1 MGRGIRGI
9 TKDLYESH
17 GRDFQKRC
25 YSWLKFLYPEI
36 LEAKDLGEIDKE
48 GADLY
53 IFNSD
58 RINYEKVF
66 QCKGFEKAFSDSQL
80 KQCIKSI
87 KTFSKAGV
95 WADEYY
101 LIVNVQLNKEYSGK
115 LLIELNQLVE
125 NKKVGKAYL
134 LNSNSFVSYYD
145 TELRKLILNKI
156 SESNKKFYDDYTTVM
171 EQKFYYENVPFVE
184 NDRPSKSPIEFIS
197 NYIDNTRHQKGS
209 SGKNKIN
216 GKYIFLVSE
225 FGFGKTTTL
234 LELYHRCI
242 NNKLIPIY
250 LPATILSNNAFSG
263 TSSITREIFKILF
276 DDIDSEESDKI
287 VRFSSESMTSLLQN
301 ESTIILMFD
310 GLDEHLQFYK
320 LEGLRTLFNSTAE
333 FKAPCIFSFRKS
345 YWEERFEDFKLA
357 LTKSKIN
364 KDYIFLVEWGD
375 NEISNYIEL
384 FIDKNSDRL
393 KKNEISRLDH
403 LKQLVND
410 NLYGQYYGDIP
421 KRPLFLEMILR
432 DVISGDIQKRNI
444 SELYLNYFL
453 EKFDRDI
460 LGQFDKFTPQR
471 EIPGF
476 SVDSLKTILI
486 EIHEIAA
493 RSCFKNEGF
502 GYGEEAIIENIIH
515 EKEIRQRIAH
525 FGLSSDI
532 GKFISISVL
541 TPISKRGNMN
551 MKLKFVHKSFMEFF
565 IARVICKELLF
576 MKTTGLL
583 GGIEYYGRYNYPD
596 SILNFLGSCIESE
609 IKNLGIEVVKKI
621 IEEKINNATHK
632 LNATDQYL
640 IKKFDIKLIYQP
652 PSTGTD
658 DFPF

>member
-25 YSWLKFLYPEI
+25 YSWLKFLYPE
-36 LEAKDLGEIDKE
+36 LHDAKDLGEIDKE
-48 GADLY
+48 GIDLY
-53 IFNSD
+53 IFKSD

-66 QCKGFEKAFSDSQL
+66 QCKGFEKAFGDSQL
-80 KQCIKSI
+80 KQCTKSI
-87 KTFSKAGV
+87 KTFSKSGV
-95 WADEYY
+95 WAEEYY
-101 LIVNVQLNKEYSGK
+101 LIINVQLDKNYSGK

-156 SESNKKFYDDYTTVM
+156 SESNKKFYDDYTSVM
-171 EQKFYYENVPFVE
+171 EQKFYYENVPFIE
-184 NDRPSKSPIEFIS
+184 DERACKSPIEFIS
-197 NYIDNTRHQKGS
+197 NTIDNANNKKDT
-209 SGKNKIN
+209 SGKSKSN

-242 NNKLIPIY
+242 NDKLIPIY
-250 LPATILSNNAFSG
+250 IPATILSNNAFSG

-301 ESTIILMFD
+301 ESSIILMFD

-320 LEGLRTLFNSTAE
+320 IEGLRTLFNSTSE

-357 LTKSKIN
+357 LAKSRIE
-364 KDYIFLVEWGD
+364 KDYIFLVEWGEK
-375 NEISNYIEL
+375 EISDYIEL
-384 FIDKNSDRL
+384 FIEKNSERL
-393 KKNEISRLDH
+393 KSNEIERLNH
-403 LKQLVND
+403 LKEIVNN
-410 NLYGQYYGDIP
+410 NLYEQYYGDIP

-432 DVISGDIQKRNI
+432 DIISGDIQKRNI

-460 LGQFDKFTPQR
+460 LGQFDKFAPQR
-471 EIPGF
+471 EMLGF
-476 SVDSLKTILI
+476 SVASLKAILI
-486 EIHEIAA
+486 EIHECAA
-493 RSCFKNEGF
+493 RSCLKNENF
-502 GYGEEAIIENIIH
+502 DYGQEAIIENMIH
-515 EKEIRQRIAH
+515 EKDIKQRMIH
-525 FGLSSDI
+525 FGLSNDI
-532 GKFISISVL
+532 AVFISISVL
-541 TPISKRGNMN
+541 TPVSKRGNMN

-565 IARVICKELLF
+565 IARIICKELLV
-576 MKTTGLL
+576 MDTNSIL
-583 GGIEYYGRYNYPD
+583 GDIEYYGRYNYSD
-596 SILNFLGSCIESE
+596 SILNFLGACVESE
-609 IKNLGIEVVKKI
+609 MKTLGIHEVKTVLKKKIKNK
-621 IEEKINNATHK
+621 TSK
-632 LNATDQYL
+632 LNNIHVYL
-640 IKKFDIKLIYQP
+640 KKRFL
-652 PSTGTD
+652 S
-658 DFPF
+658 